1 MSDSVEIVADPNGSD
16 GKQAGK
22 RPAIDRASGL
32 SLSTYH
38 YILRLTYMAMDDTF
52 TKLALDYHA
61 YPTPGKISVTPT
73 KPLANQDDL
82 SLAYSP
88 GVAAACMA
96 IFEEGDEA
104 ASKYT
109 SRGNLVGVI
118 TNGTAVLGLGNI
130 GPLAAKPVM
139 EGKGCLFKKFAGIDV
154 FDIELAEN
162 DPDKLV
168 DIIAALEPTLGG
180 VNLEDIKA
188 PECFYIEKKL
198 RERMKIPVFHD
209 DQHGTAIISAAAILN
224 GLKVVNKRIDE
235 IKLVCSGAGAA
246 AIACLD
252 LLVHLGVARENIFVV
267 DSRGVIWKGR
277 DENMEPNK
285 ARYAQQTDLRTL
297 ADVTRDADVFLG
309 CSTAGVLKPEM
320 VKTMG
325 DQPLILALANPEPEI
340 RPEDAKA
347 VRPDCII
354 ATGRSDY
361 PNQVNNVLCFPFI
374 FRGAMDAG
382 ATRITEEMKLACVK
396 AIAELAEAEQNDEV
410 ARAYAG
416 QELTFGADY
425 IIPKPFDPRLI
436 VQIAPAVAQAA
447 ADSGVALRPI
457 EDMQAYRQKLMAFVY
472 HSGQLMRPLFMQA
485 RQAPKRVVY
494 ADGEDERVL
503 RAAQTIIDEG
513 LAFPILIGRPAVIEM
528 RVKKFGLRLAHGK
541 NIEIVDPEDDA
552 RFNETWSGYYEL
564 RGREGVTPDIA
575 KAMIRKHNSL
585 IGAMLLR
592 RGDAD
597 AMLCGAS
604 SRYDKQLQY
613 VDEVIGR
620 QKGVNTY
627 AAMNILMLPEQTL
640 FICDTHVNQD
650 PTAEEVAE
658 MTILAA
664 KEMQRFGVIPKVALL
679 SHSNFGSRPSD
690 SSRKMAQARRLIEQ
704 RAPELEVDGE
714 MHADSALSE
723 SIRLK
728 AFPDS
733 TLKGRANL
741 LVMPNLDT
749 GNITYNMLKMTGS
762 NGIAMGP
769 ILLGA
774 ARPVHILTTSATVR
788 RIVNMTAV
796 AVIDAQQEVGELPAA

>member
-1 MSDSVEIVADPNGSD
+1 
-16 GKQAGK
+16 
-22 RPAIDRASGL
+22 
-32 SLSTYH
+32 
-38 YILRLTYMAMDDTF
+38 MDENL

-73 KPLANQDDL
+73 KTLANQDDL

-96 IFEEGDEA
+96 IFDQGNDA

-109 SRGNLVGVI
+109 SRSNLVGVI

-130 GPLAAKPVM
+130 GSLAAKPVM

-198 RERMKIPVFHD
+198 RERMNIPVFHD
-209 DQHGTAIISAAAILN
+209 DQHGTAIISSAAILN
-224 GLKVVNKRIDE
+224 GLKVVGKDIGQV
-235 IKLVCSGAGAA
+235 KLACSGAGAA

-252 LLVHLGVARENIFVV
+252 LLVHLGIKREHIYVV
-267 DSRGVIWKGR
+267 DSRGVIWEGR

-285 ARYAQQTDLRTL
+285 RRYAQKTEARTL
-297 ADVTRDADVFLG
+297 ADVVNGADVFLG
-309 CSTAGVLKPEM
+309 CSTAGVLTPEM
-320 VKTMG
+320 VKTMAA
-325 DQPLILALANPEPEI
+325 QPLILALANPEPEI
-340 RPEDAKA
+340 RPELAKA
-347 VRPDCII
+347 ARPDCIV

-374 FRGAMDAG
+374 FRGALDAG

-396 AIAELAEAEQNDEV
+396 AIAELAQAEQNDEV

-416 QELTFGADY
+416 QELSFGPDY

-447 ADSGVALRPI
+447 ADSGVATRPI
-457 EDMQAYRQKLMAFVY
+457 EDIEAYRQKLQQFVY
-472 HSGQLMRPLFMQA
+472 HSGAFMKGQLMRPLFQQA
-485 RQAPKRVVY
+485 KQAPKRVVY

-503 RAAQTIIDEG
+503 RAVQTVIDEK
-513 LAFPILIGRPAVIEM
+513 LAEPILVGRPSVIEM
-528 RVKKFGLRLAHGK
+528 RIKKFGLRMVPGQ
-541 NIEIVDPEDDA
+541 NVEIVDPEDDS
-552 RFNETWSGYYEL
+552 RFNDTWNGYYQL
-564 RGREGVTPDIA
+564 RGREGVTPAIA
-575 KAMIRKHNSL
+575 KAMIRKHNTL

-597 AMLCGAS
+597 ALLCGVAS
-604 SRYDKQLQY
+604 KYDNQLKY
-613 VDEVIGR
+613 VEEVIGR
-620 QKGVNTY
+620 KPGQTY
-627 AAMNILMLPEQTL
+627 GALNVLMLPNQTL
-640 FICDTHVNQD
+640 FVTDTHVNENPSADEIANITIQA
-650 PTAEEVAE
+650 AEE
-658 MTILAA
+658 ML
-664 KEMQRFGVIPKVALL
+664 RFGVMPKIALL
-679 SHSNFGSRPSD
+679 SHSNFGSRPTD
-690 SSRKMAQARRLIEQ
+690 SSRKMAHARKLVAE
-704 RAPELEVDGE
+704 RAPHLEVDGE
-714 MHADSALSE
+714 MHADAALSE
-723 SIRLK
+723 SIRLQ
-728 AFPDS
+728 AYPDS

-769 ILLGA
+769 ILLGS

-788 RIVNMTAV
+788 RIVNMTAL
-796 AVIDAQQEVGELPAA
+796 AVVDAQQEAAEG